1 MVLSCSLLYVWLLE
15 VISKYELATGVL
27 RAGTGNTE
35 MNEMQFLIHVRTSKY
50 LQNVHP
56 RKPFSKLN
64 IQCVFSLGLFKGKA
78 VLCNFTLP
86 PGNRRPQTV
95 HSKHFCCR
103 SVTKLYLILC

>member
-1 MVLSCSLLYVWLLE
+1 MNLSCSLLYVRLLE
-15 VISKYELATGVL
+15 VISKYELTTGVL
-27 RAGTGNTE
+27 SAGTGNTE

-86 PGNRRPQTV
+86 PGNPSPQTV
-95 HSKHFCCR
+95 HSQHYVVIR
-103 SVTKLYLILC
+103 SLLYLILC